1 MVGCLRQASVTFG
14 PVATSLASADM
25 VGFYLHS
32 WLGLTQVLIW
42 LERILVRGVG
52 KAAGLLALDRALW
65 HRLECSWVVERAVVL
80 LDGDGVGRWS
90 GALVACG
97 EESSAP
103 LFERRLGG
111 PALDEATGSLLVN
124 LIDAHHGQ
132 AALVVIGL
140 S

>member
-1 MVGCLRQASVTFG
+1 
-14 PVATSLASADM
+14 M
-25 VGFYLHS
+25 VGFHLYS
-32 WLGLTQVLIW
+32 WLGLAHVLIW
-42 LERILVRGVG
+42 LKRILVRRVSE
-52 KAAGLLALDRALW
+52 AAGFLAFDRALW
-65 HRLECSWVVERAVVL
+65 HRLERSWVVERAVVL
-80 LDGDGVGRWS
+80 LDGDRVGRWS
-90 GALVACG
+90 GALVASR
-97 EESSAP
+97 EESSAS